1 MQIHDLISCFD
12 RVYIVNLPERLDRK
26 QETIAE
32 FERIGMDVPNERVRF
47 IEATR
52 PDEAGEFPSIGSLG
66 NLISQTRVLR
76 ECMELGLD
84 RVAICEDDIKFN
96 TVSPEAMERIV
107 EDIETKDWNMASLA
121 YLEPSQ
127 RLSQPHGLVKWDS
140 NTRGCHVYAVRGE
153 AIKSFHDYLVACRQ
167 RPAGHPDGG
176 AMFFDGAF
184 NMARHKAPSIR
195 FFIANPSVADQRA
208 SRTDLHPLSFFD
220 RVEPFRSAVSIVRKV
235 KNLIRSRG
243 V

>member
-32 FERIGMDVPNERVRF
+32 FKRIGMDVPNERVRF

-127 RLSQPHGLVKWDS
+127 RLSGRLPPTAGGSSGWGRNVFRRRIQHRAPQGAEYTVLHREPE
-140 NTRGCHVYAVRGE
+140 RGG
-153 AIKSFHDYLVACRQ
+153 
-167 RPAGHPDGG
+167 PAGLAD
-176 AMFFDGAF
+176 
-184 NMARHKAPSIR
+184 RLAP
-195 FFIANPSVADQRA
+195 A
-208 SRTDLHPLSFFD
+208 LLL
-220 RVEPFRSAVSIVRKV
+220 RS
-235 KNLIRSRG
+235 G
-243 V
+243 

>member
-32 FERIGMDVPNERVRF
+32 FKRIGMDVPNERVRF

-96 TVSPEAMERIV
+96 TVSPEHQIQHRFARSYGTHSRRHRDQGLEHGVARIFG
-107 EDIETKDWNMASLA
+107 T
-121 YLEPSQ
+121 EPTTIPAARIGEMGQ
-127 RLSQPHGLVKWDS
+127 QYARRLSGRLPPTAGGSSGWGRNVFRRRIQHGAPQGAEYTVLHREPE
-140 NTRGCHVYAVRGE
+140 RGG
-153 AIKSFHDYLVACRQ
+153 
-167 RPAGHPDGG
+167 PAGLAD
-176 AMFFDGAF
+176 
-184 NMARHKAPSIR
+184 RLAP
-195 FFIANPSVADQRA
+195 A
-208 SRTDLHPLSFFD
+208 LLL
-220 RVEPFRSAVSIVRKV
+220 RS
-235 KNLIRSRG
+235 G
-243 V
+243 